1 MTANDLERT
10 SSYASGALSVY
21 ETMKRCGVNPD
32 EVLSQAGLEP
42 AEFSVSGNRI
52 DTGTFCNYLQLAYDC
67 SNEPCFGLLASD
79 HIHPTTYHALGLALL
94 SSSTLR
100 SYLKRWERYY
110 SLITTHA
117 TMSVSDEGDHSLLQ
131 YRFFGPAD
139 NFPGAARM
147 MREAN
152 LALVIKFIRFMY
164 QPDYQPV
171 KVELMHEAAA
181 GKESMYR
188 QYLGENLVF
197 EAERNAIWID
207 SADLDRPLPAANA
220 ELARQNDEVVVQFL
234 AKMDRA
240 NVPAQVHAKLIEMLP
255 SGDCSKTQVASALF
269 MSVRTLHNRLAEA
282 GTNYQQLLD
291 QTRRE
296 LAEQYMKQSDIS
308 VSEIAYLLG
317 FSDCSN
323 FSRAFQR
330 WTGSSPSAYRDEF
343 LNQLP

>member
-1 MTANDLERT
+1 MVSQLERT

-21 ETMKRCGVNPD
+21 ETIKRCGVDPQ
-32 EVLSQAGLEP
+32 EILSELGLDLT
-42 AEFSVSGNRI
+42 EFSVSGNRI
-52 DTGTFCNYLQLAYDC
+52 ETETFCTCMQLAYERC
-67 SNEPCFGLLASD
+67 AEPCFGLLASD
-79 HIHPTTYHALGLALL
+79 FIHPTSYHALGLALL

-117 TMSVSDEGDHSLLQ
+117 TMTVHEDDDGARLQ

-139 NFPGAARM
+139 RYPGAARM

-152 LALVIKFIRFMY
+152 LALVIKYIRFMY
-164 QPDYQPV
+164 QLDYQPA
-171 KVELMHEAAA
+171 KVEMMHESAP
-181 GKESMYR
+181 GKEAIYR
-188 QYLGENLVF
+188 SYLGENLVF
-197 EAERNAIWID
+197 EAERNAIWLDI
-207 SADLDRPLPAANA
+207 SELDRPLPAANA
-220 ELARQNDEVVVQFL
+220 ELARQNDQVIVQFL

-255 SGDCSKTQVASALF
+255 SGDCSKTRVASALF

-308 VSEIAYLLG
+308 VIEWAH
-317 FSDCSN
+317 
-323 FSRAFQR
+323 
-330 WTGSSPSAYRDEF
+330 
-343 LNQLP
+343 